1 MQSTKLRQKLVY
13 NFLMSRQTVGCF
25 VLLLVALCLAGFIVY
40 QIPPVNERLAWRVE
54 QLQASVRYVL
64 NPPQKE
70 VFQPVGQTLPKLAD
84 QLPTPMTPPRPSPS
98 QSTTMEREQ
107 TAAPTVPGPTPTPI
121 PTSLPTLTPTPLP
134 AQAMLEGI
142 THWFQGWNNCGPTNL
157 AMALSFWDW
166 QGDQY
171 AAADYLKPNTRDKN
185 VMPYEMVDF
194 VNEQTDL
201 RALFRV
207 GGDLEML
214 KAFVAAGFPV
224 IVEKGFEGV
233 GFEGWMGHY
242 QVVNGYDDA
251 ARTFFVQDS
260 YKQNGPNVE
269 VSYDDLLK
277 AWRAFNYTYIVPY
290 PPEREGEVLS
300 ILGPQVDA
308 NANYQ
313 SALQKARDETADL
326 TGRDLFFAW
335 FNQGSSLVAL
345 HDYQN
350 AATAYDAAFA
360 NYANLPEAE
369 RPYRMLWYQTGPYF
383 AYYYTGRYQDVID
396 LANFAFKHE
405 YEKVLEESLYWRG
418 MAELALGDTKAAI
431 ADFRK
436 AVKAHPGF
444 IPAVEQLNALGVNV
458 K

>member
-1 MQSTKLRQKLVY
+1 
-13 NFLMSRQTVGCF
+13 
-25 VLLLVALCLAGFIVY
+25 
-40 QIPPVNERLAWRVE
+40 
-54 QLQASVRYVL
+54 
-64 NPPQKE
+64 
-70 VFQPVGQTLPKLAD
+70 
-84 QLPTPMTPPRPSPS
+84 
-98 QSTTMEREQ
+98 
-107 TAAPTVPGPTPTPI
+107 
-121 PTSLPTLTPTPLP
+121 
-134 AQAMLEGI
+134 MLEGI